1 MSIRVAST
9 YPPPL
14 PSLADTDRLLGD
26 AAKTQAS
33 TNPTNTV
40 FDAKR
45 LIGRKFSEGV
55 VQADIR
61 HWPFRVVAGAD
72 DKPFIEV
79 TFQGAVKRFAPEEIS
94 SMVLIKMKDIAE
106 TYLRRPVSK
115 AVVTVPAYFSDGQ
128 RTATKDAG
136 TIAGLEVL
144 RVLNEPT
151 AVGAAAARG
160 NGRAVSPSTFVGLVS
175 VSHDRERAE
184 ACLQHPP
191 AGHHRAIIG
200 L

>member
-1 MSIRVAST
+1 M
-9 YPPPL
+9 
-14 PSLADTDRLLGD
+14 TDAGRLLGD
-26 AAKTQAS
+26 AAKDQAS

-45 LIGRKFSEGV
+45 LIGRKFSEAV

-61 HWPFRVVAGAD
+61 HWPFKVVAGAG
-72 DKPFIEV
+72 DKLLIEV
-79 TFQGAVKRFAPEEIS
+79 VFNGEVKRFAPEEIS
-94 SMVLIKMKDIAE
+94 SMVLTKMKDIAE

-144 RVLNEPT
+144 HVLNEPT
-151 AVGAAAARG
+151 AVGAAAAVAHVQDGGTGGLCACAAPSTSVGHWCRLVMTVDG
-160 NGRAVSPSTFVGLVS
+160 RRPGCSTYPRTIGLGRAV
-175 VSHDRERAE
+175 R
-184 ACLQHPP
+184 
-191 AGHHRAIIG
+191 
-200 L
+200 